1 MYGITNKPVSL
12 VTQQITSEGDVER
25 ITTAKND
32 TSSTSSSDANA
43 AQKIVQE
50 KLVTRAEKLAMTS
63 ESWKPTLRSPESVT
77 LRSSLQAESQSGE
90 TNSAMSGGSEQSSTY
105 SLAVVLATLAV
116 KLGDSAVVGQLF
128 RATATQ
134 LMGKGSSAA
143 LHQASQDVEN
153 AQQAVT
159 KANSDYIEATREKE
173 EADSTLTAAEKALE
187 SADQTLKSANSEL
200 ADAKEDAERI
210 YQTVIKGFTI
220 DPNEL
225 SDALDREKKA
235 QQAVDKASGE
245 YQTALNTKDNA
256 QEAVNSATV
265 NMEQKQQVLVAANQT
280 LAAAKDRLNTLTAN
294 VQNMNNTSKV
304 NNASDNGGINSVD
317 LLMAQLVTIL
327 GKCNEE
333 TLKTNMELAK
343 SQQSAKQA
351 ELEKETEK
359 ADKVAKK
366 QERMNKIFGAL
377 GKAIGALMMVAG
389 AISAL
394 FTGGAMAILFI
405 ASATLMIA
413 DQVTQA
419 VTGESFMAK
428 AMNAVV
434 SGIAKMFEAMG
445 ANELV
450 ASILASITLFIGMM
464 AAMAA
469 LGGGAKFLGNKFAS
483 NIANSILRGLS
494 NYGTSGFGRFAKMG
508 TEILFRTSQ
517 AASGINNASY
527 SITSGV
533 YEQQRDNI
541 SASLLEIMKDNDF
554 VKRFMDM
561 IVENYSATMKT
572 MNAIIKNETEA
583 SGMSMQ
589 VGKQILAHT
598 RA

>member
-1 MYGITNKPVSL
+1 MYGITNKPVAL
-12 VTQQITSEGDVER
+12 VTQQVSGEGDVER
-25 ITTAKND
+25 VTTAKKD
-32 TSSTSSSDANA
+32 ISSTSSSDGNS

-77 LRSSLQAESQSGE
+77 LRSSQQSELQSGE
-90 TNSAMSGGSEQSSTY
+90 TNRATSGSNTQSSTY
-105 SLAVVLATLAV
+105 SLAEVLATLAV
-116 KLGDSAVVGQLF
+116 KLGDSSVIGQMF

-134 LMGKGSSAA
+134 LMGNGASDA
-143 LHQASQDVEN
+143 LNQASQDVEN
-153 AQQAVT
+153 AQQAVNQ
-159 KANSDYIEATREKE
+159 ANAEYTQAAEVKE
-173 EADSTLTAAEKALE
+173 EAGSNLAAAETALE
-187 SADQTLKSANSEL
+187 SADKTLKDAENEL
-200 ADAKEDAERI
+200 ANAKTGE
-210 YQTVIKGFTI
+210 
-220 DPNEL
+220 
-225 SDALDREKKA
+225 EKNA

-245 YQTALNTKDNA
+245 YQTALDARDRAKA
-256 QEAVNSATV
+256 AVDDATV
-265 NMEQKQQVLVAANQT
+265 NMQQKQQVQAMANQT
-280 LAAAKDRLNTLTAN
+280 LTEAQGRLSSVTTN
-294 VQNMNNTSKV
+294 VQSMNNTGNTRGTK
-304 NNASDNGGINSVD
+304 INTVD
-317 LLMAQLVTIL
+317 LMMAQLVTIL
-327 GKCNEE
+327 GKTSEE

-366 QERMNKIFGAL
+366 QERMNKIFGIL
-377 GKAIGALMMVAG
+377 GKVIGALMMVAG

-394 FTGGAMAILFI
+394 FTGGVMAILFV

-419 VTGESFMAK
+419 ATGESFMAK

-450 ASILASITLFIGMM
+450 ASILASITLFIGMI

>member
-1 MYGITNKPVSL
+1 MYGITNKPVTL
-12 VTQQITSEGDVER
+12 VTQQVTSEGDVER
-25 ITTAKND
+25 ATTAKKD
-32 TSSTSSSDANA
+32 ISSTSSSDGNA

-50 KLVTRAEKLAMTS
+50 KLVTRAEKSVMTS

-90 TNSAMSGGSEQSSTY
+90 TNSAMPGGSAQSSTY

-143 LHQASQDVEN
+143 LNQASQDVEN

-159 KANSDYIEATREKE
+159 QANSDYTEAAREKE
-173 EADSTLTAAEKALE
+173 KADSKLTAAEKALE

-210 YQTVIKGFTI
+210 YQVAVKGFTI

-225 SDALDREKKA
+225 SEAQDRVKKA
-235 QQAVDKASGE
+235 QQAVDKASEG
-245 YQTALNTKDNA
+245 YQTALNTRDNA
-256 QEAVNSATV
+256 REAVKSATA

-280 LAAAKDRLNTLTAN
+280 SAAAEDRLNTLTAKI
-294 VQNMNNTSKV
+294 QNMNNTSKV
-304 NNASDNGGINSVD
+304 NNASDTGGINSVD
-317 LLMAQLVTIL
+317 LMMAQLVTIL

-351 ELEKETEK
+351 ELAKETEK
-359 ADKVAKK
+359 SDKIAEK
-366 QERMNKIFGAL
+366 QKRMHKIFGAIS
-377 GKAIGALMMVAG
+377 KVIMCVTMIAG

-394 FTGGAMAILFI
+394 FTGGVMAILFV
-405 ASATLMIA
+405 ASTALMIS
-413 DQVTQA
+413 DQITKA
-419 VTGESFMAK
+419 ATGESFMAK

-434 SGIAKMFEAMG
+434 SEFAKMFEVMG
-445 ANELV
+445 ADELV
-450 ASILASITLFIGMM
+450 ASILASITMLLTTI
-464 AAMAA
+464 AAMVV
-469 LGGGAKFLGNKFAS
+469 LGGGAKLLGNKFAS
-483 NIANSILRGLS
+483 NMTNSVLRGLS
-494 NYGTSGFGRFAKMG
+494 NHGESGAGRIVKIVSKH
-508 TEILFRTSQ
+508 TFRTSL
-517 AASGINNASY
+517 AASGINNGAY

-541 SASLLEIMKDNDF
+541 SAKLIEIMKDNDF

-561 IVENYSATMKT
+561 IVDNYSNTMKT
-572 MNAIIKNETEA
+572 MTAIIKNETEA
-583 SGMSMQ
+583 TGMSMQ
-589 VGKQILAHT
+589 AGKQILAHT